1 MHVGACVLQKL
12 RKLGG
17 RGQNFG
23 FYTKIAQKGLL
34 STHRGGKWCPNG
46 VLMTST
52 CSGHG
57 YYKMASKLGPK
68 SKPFWKYLGLTACL
82 YKLEV
87 PRKFWTTT
95 RKPLIGGI
103 LRVKV
108 PQESIKTLCRH
119 LSPLLF
125 DLVAFLCLCDTF
137 CVTNRILNFGW
148 FWARK
153 IWTQGPIWPNLVAID
168 RSHGVLSHKTV

>member
-68 SKPFWKYLGLTACL
+68 SKPFWKYLGLTARARAL
-82 YKLEV
+82 
-87 PRKFWTTT
+87 TSH
-95 RKPLIGGI
+95 I
-103 LRVKV
+103 LGAR
-108 PQESIKTLCRH
+108 QESKGAWPMITMPICSGHGYYKMASKLGLKSKPFWKYLGLTARAR
-119 LSPLLF
+119 
-125 DLVAFLCLCDTF
+125 AF
-137 CVTNRILNFGW
+137 TNLKYPGNFGPQPEN
-148 FWARK
+148 F
-153 IWTQGPIWPNLVAID
+153 
-168 RSHGVLSHKTV
+168 

>member
-1 MHVGACVLQKL
+1 MSVGPCVRKLWPRKAQILWIFVRKRDKEAIQKLFLPPKHPLNLLTLLLAHSRHWYLQFGTPIMHVGACVLQKL

-57 YYKMASKLGPK
+57 YYKMASKLGLK
-68 SKPFWKYLGLTACL
+68 SKPF
-82 YKLEV
+82 
-87 PRKFWTTT
+87 
-95 RKPLIGGI
+95 
-103 LRVKV
+103 
-108 PQESIKTLCRH
+108 
-119 LSPLLF
+119 
-125 DLVAFLCLCDTF
+125 
-137 CVTNRILNFGW
+137 
-148 FWARK
+148 
-153 IWTQGPIWPNLVAID
+153 
-168 RSHGVLSHKTV
+168 